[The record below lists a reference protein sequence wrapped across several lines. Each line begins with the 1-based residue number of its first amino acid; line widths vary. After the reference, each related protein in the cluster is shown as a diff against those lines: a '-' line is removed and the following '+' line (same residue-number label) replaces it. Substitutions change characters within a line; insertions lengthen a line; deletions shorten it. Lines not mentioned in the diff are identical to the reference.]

1 MDLNDLDFET
11 VGSWPALHRV
21 VFIACVC
28 AVLSGVFFYFIT
40 MPQINN
46 LAKVEEKEIALKN
59 EFKTKA
65 ALSSHLE
72 EYRTQMVDIRLVFKG
87 LLNRL
92 PSSAEVAS
100 LLDDISFVGADNGLQ
115 FKSINWGI
123 KTEGELSTEVPIS
136 IQVIGRYQDLG
147 NFAADIAALPRIV
160 ILDNLTLTKGEQG
173 LMTLNVIAKTYRYKE
188 SQK

>member
-1 MDLNDLDFET
+1 MDLNELDFEN
-11 VGSWPALHRV
+11 VGSWPALYRGI
-21 VFIACVC
+21 FIACAC
-28 AVLSGVFFYFIT
+28 TVLSGVFFYFIT
-40 MPQINN
+40 MPQLDN
-46 LAKVEEKEIALKN
+46 LEKVQENEVVLKN
-59 EFKTKA
+59 EFKEKA

-72 EYRTQMVDIRLVFKG
+72 AYRAQMVDIKLVFKG

-123 KTEGELSTEVPIS
+123 TTEGELSTEVPIS
-136 IQVIGRYQDLG
+136 IQVVGRYQDLG
-147 NFAADIAALPRIV
+147 HFAADIAALPRIV
-160 ILDNLTLTKGEQG
+160 ILDNLTLTKGERD

>member
-1 MDLNDLDFET
+1 MDLSDLDFEN
-11 VGSWPALHRV
+11 VGSWPSLYRA
-21 VFIACVC
+21 VFIACIC
-28 AVLSGVFFYFIT
+28 AVLSGLFFYSIT
-40 MPQINN
+40 LPQLDN
-46 LAKVEEKEIALKN
+46 LGKIEKKEVALKN
-59 EFKTKA
+59 EFKEKA

-72 EYRTQMVDIRLVFKG
+72 EYRAQMVDINLVFKG

-123 KTEGELSTEVPIS
+123 TTEGELSTEVPIS
-136 IQVIGRYQDLG
+136 IQVVGRYKDLG
-147 NFAADIAALPRIV
+147 NFAADIAGLPRIV
-160 ILDNLTLTKGEQG
+160 ILDNLTLTKGDRD

-188 SQK
+188 TQK